1 MTAKTGWLRVSP
13 PPAPAP
19 VLSFPFPLDLPIS
32 PSPPPLLCA
41 GPASFTGSVSETLRP
56 QHRWSKWGG
65 EAQSRD
71 SDRDGA
77 ATESFLHFWFLLP
90 HRNAIVCS
98 DLISLES

>member
-1 MTAKTGWLRVSP
+1 MEPSSP
-13 PPAPAP
+13 PPPTQAPAP
-19 VLSFPFPLDLPIS
+19 S
-32 PSPPPLLCA
+32 LCEEA
-41 GPASFTGSVSETLRP
+41 GPLPPEAQSGMEQLWVPRKVAPNKEE
-56 QHRWSKWGG
+56 G
-65 EAQSRD
+65 AQSRD